1 MIFQFLVRNPSSKT
15 SPICPK
21 CEKTDSMEKV
31 MSTFSVK
38 SGSSSMEDMADDPS
52 LAGLD
57 TEDPKAMASAIRRMA
72 DEMGEDLG
80 SEVNEALSRLEAG
93 EDPENI
99 ERDLEKSGFN
109 MGDGSSSPS
118 RAPGL
123 YEA

>member
-1 MIFQFLVRNPSSKT
+1 
-15 SPICPK
+15 
-21 CEKTDSMEKV
+21 
-31 MSTFSVK
+31 
-38 SGSSSMEDMADDPS
+38 MEDMADDPS

-80 SEVNEALSRLEAG
+80 PEVSEALTRLEAG
-93 EDPENI
+93 EDPEKI
-99 ERDLEKSGFN
+99 ERDLEESGFD
-109 MGDGSSSPS
+109 MDSGTSSPS